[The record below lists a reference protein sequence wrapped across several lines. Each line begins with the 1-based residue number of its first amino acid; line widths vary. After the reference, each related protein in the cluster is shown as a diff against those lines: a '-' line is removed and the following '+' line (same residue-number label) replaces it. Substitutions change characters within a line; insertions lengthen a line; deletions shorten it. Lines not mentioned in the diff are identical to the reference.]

1 MAANMQQMAAAGQFM
16 PQQQN
21 RMGMGGGDPRMGGVA
36 HYIFNAISQSQM
48 SMPPGWQSTVP
59 IAERV
64 RNVQML

>member
-1 MAANMQQMAAAGQFM
+1 MQQMAAAGQFM

-21 RMGMGGGDPRMGGVA
+21 RLGMGGDPRMGGMN
-36 HYIFNAISQSQM
+36 HYVFNTISSTQM

-64 RNVQML
+64 RNVQIL